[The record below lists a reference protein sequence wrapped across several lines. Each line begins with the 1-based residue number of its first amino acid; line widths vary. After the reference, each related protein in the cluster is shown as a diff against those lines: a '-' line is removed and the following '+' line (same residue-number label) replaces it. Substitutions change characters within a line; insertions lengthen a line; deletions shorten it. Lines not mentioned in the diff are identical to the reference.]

1 MFKHL
6 AVGFFALS
14 CCLPGVAAPS
24 AGWAPVPDRPDL
36 EYLVDSAHRIG
47 EHVYLMH
54 RGTFTSVQ
62 GVMKY
67 EAPIEFNC
75 GARTFRYAWT
85 DGTLDGKRLPRAY
98 GTPGRASGR
107 YTPTGFV
114 PTRGAPAAESLLNW
128 ACQLPVKP
136 ERLVN
141 LRRAG
146 NGILIQLDAS
156 SFSKTGTTASF
167 WTRYDYPK
175 ISFDPPYNAPYD
187 SKREFVQ
194 VNCAK
199 KTYRTTVGYD
209 FTPEGAVT
217 DGMVERNDPETP
229 FDSTDDYAIAIKEVA
244 CDKAINPATYAGI
257 GGETLRVKVPI
268 PSDLDMGDV
277 VSPPAVLATVAKL
290 TAVMPTSQTVSHAK
304 ITVATTRN
312 GQPEKSTV
320 YEVEPKTDG
329 TTRVREIYSSNFTV
343 DREMMGIVQL
353 KSKMRSD
360 FSNSRDVT
368 LTQSLEVDVQKWAPE
383 AQLSYRSEVRT
394 VPTDETPSKVSR
406 SCTIGQPIEAN
417 RIHSALGGQAW
428 PMECLNEKGDRAVSY
443 YIEELRY
450 DVVTHAESKDYGTWD
465 YTVSDVSIQR

>member
-1 MFKHL
+1 M
-6 AVGFFALS
+6 
-14 CCLPGVAAPS
+14 
-24 AGWAPVPDRPDL
+24 
-36 EYLVDSAHRIG
+36 
-47 EHVYLMH
+47 
-54 RGTFTSVQ
+54 VQ

-75 GARTFRYAWT
+75 GARTFRSAWT

-114 PTRGAPAAESLLNW
+114 PTRGMPAAESMLNW

-146 NGILIQLDAS
+146 NGILIQMDAS

-175 ISFDPPYNAPYD
+175 ITFDPPYDAPYD

-199 KTYRTTVGYD
+199 KTYRLTVGYD

-217 DGMVERNDPETP
+217 DGIIEQNDPETP
-229 FDSTDDYAIAIKEVA
+229 FDSTDDYAIAINEVA
-244 CDKAINPATYAGI
+244 CGKPINPATFAGI
-257 GGETLRVKVPI
+257 GGETLRVKAPI
-268 PSDLDMGDV
+268 PGDLDMGDV
-277 VSPPAVLATVAKL
+277 ASPPAVLATAAKL
-290 TAVMPTSQTVSHAK
+290 TAVMPSSQAVSLAR
-304 ITVATTRN
+304 ITVATTHG

-320 YEVEPKTDG
+320 YVVEPKKDG
-329 TTRVREIYSSNFTV
+329 TTRVREIYTTFTV

-360 FSNSRDVT
+360 LSNSRDVT
-368 LTQSLEVDVQKWAPE
+368 LTQSLEVDAPKWAPE
-383 AQLSYRSEVRT
+383 ARLSYHSEVRT
-394 VPTDETPSKVSR
+394 IPTDETPSKLSQN
-406 SCTIGQPIEAN
+406 CTIGQPIEAS
-417 RIHSALGGQAW
+417 RIHSAFSGLAW
-428 PMECLNEKGDRAVSY
+428 PMDCLNQKGDRGVSY

-450 DVVTHAESKDYGTWD
+450 DLVIHAESKDYGTWD